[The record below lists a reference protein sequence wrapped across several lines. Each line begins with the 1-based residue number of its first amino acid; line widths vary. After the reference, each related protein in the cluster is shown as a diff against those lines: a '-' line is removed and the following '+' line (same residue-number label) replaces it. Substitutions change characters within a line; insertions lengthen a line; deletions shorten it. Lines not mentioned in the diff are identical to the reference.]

1 MNWMMTKIAAATIAA
16 AIAIPSTAALAGHP
30 DNRYDRGGLTKREAV
45 DQVMRTF
52 DRIDR
57 NHNHKIS
64 RKEVKRYER
73 RDHHRGSYRYARYDP
88 YRYDTKR
95 NLITLSNFRKYDR
108 DHDGVIHRHEAKRS
122 VKRRFERADRNND
135 GYLSKREIRRSGW
148 YDFDYDY
155 DWERGHDS
163 RWDYEHERNRER
175 DRHHDHDRDRDH
187 NRDRDHDRDRHH
199 R

>member
-1 MNWMMTKIAAATIAA
+1 MNWMTTKLAAAVVAA
-16 AIAIPSTAALAGHP
+16 AIAIPSTAAFAEHP
-30 DNRYDRGGLTKREAV
+30 SNRYDRGGLTKREAV

-64 RKEVKRYER
+64 RKEVRKFER
-73 RDHHRGSYRYARYDP
+73 RGHHGGNYRYARYDP
-88 YRYDTKR
+88 YRYDNKR

-108 DHDGVIHRHEAKRS
+108 DHDGVIRRHEAKRS
-122 VKRRFERADRNND
+122 VKRRFERADRNGD

-155 DWERGHDS
+155 DWERGHD
-163 RWDYEHERNRER
+163 RHWDYERER
-175 DRHHDHDRDRDH
+175 DRDHHHDRDRDR
-187 NRDRDHDRDRHH
+187 NRGGRH
-199 R
+199 